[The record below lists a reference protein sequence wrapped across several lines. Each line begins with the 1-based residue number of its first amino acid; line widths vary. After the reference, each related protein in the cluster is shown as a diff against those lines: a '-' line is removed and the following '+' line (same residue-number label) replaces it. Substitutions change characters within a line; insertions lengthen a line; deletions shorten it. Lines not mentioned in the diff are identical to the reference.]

1 MFLVILTQQNSI
13 MSNDLNSIMNTP
25 PSERTRPLLQAL
37 ERFFEEKQHFE
48 TLKNFIEQ
56 KGECSLRLLDCLVT
70 NYARDNPDVHYLVSS
85 VSEPIDVFDVYGQYK
100 TQLKSFSKKQFDPFG
115 RIHKSS
121 NTKKYELHNKATKEK
136 ISTTVGQMNFFKW
149 AIQNDI
155 LEYAKDNTDK
165 IEEYM
170 QKPLNKKRHAEEQE
184 SEARRTKL
192 RTSSRRVKIHHVSR
206 VESFP

>member
-1 MFLVILTQQNSI
+1 MNGTI
-13 MSNDLNSIMNTP
+13 METP
-25 PSERTRPLLQAL
+25 PTERNRPLLQAL
-37 ERFFEEKQHFE
+37 ERFFADTRHFD

-70 NYARDNPDVHYLVSS
+70 NYARDNPDVHYLKVSNI
-85 VSEPIDVFDVYGQYK
+85 EPTDIFDVYGQYK

-121 NTKKYELHNKATKEK
+121 NAKKYELHNKKTKEK
-136 ISTTVGQMNFFKW
+136 ICTTVGQMNFFKW

-155 LEYAKDNTDK
+155 LEYARHNTEK

-170 QKPLNKKRHAEEQE
+170 QKPTSRKRKKDDIG
-184 SEARRTKL
+184 SEDRQTKI
-192 RTSSRRVKIHHVSR
+192 RTSSRRVKIHHICR
-206 VESFP
+206 VETFP